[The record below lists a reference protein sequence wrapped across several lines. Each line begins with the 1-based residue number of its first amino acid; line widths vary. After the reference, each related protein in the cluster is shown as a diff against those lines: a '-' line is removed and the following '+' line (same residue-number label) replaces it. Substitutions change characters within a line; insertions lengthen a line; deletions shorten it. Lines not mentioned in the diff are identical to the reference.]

1 MSFIPKIWARFTSL
15 FALTDLFE
23 VGFDSPESL

>member
-1 MSFIPKIWARFTSL
+1 MSFAVKLWVRFTSL

-23 VGFDSPESL
+23 VGFDSPESS